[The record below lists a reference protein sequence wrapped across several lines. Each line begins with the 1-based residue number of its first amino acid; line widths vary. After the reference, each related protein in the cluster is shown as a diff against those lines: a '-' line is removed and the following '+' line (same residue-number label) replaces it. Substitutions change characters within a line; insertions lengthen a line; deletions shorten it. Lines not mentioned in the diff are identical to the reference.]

1 MSQVIEMQ
9 GENGENPTVAA
20 PVRFEGVN
28 SAALDLRERI
38 RSAVQNAGGYSAVAD
53 KPGLPGRTLSRLLAG
68 QEPKMSHVVDLAS
81 ATSVRIEWLVTGT
94 GPMHASERIV
104 GQDVAMPPGQALAVP
119 AGTVLIDR
127 HDARAAAGRNGV
139 LSDTAVIER
148 VLFSEAWVRR
158 VLRRNP
164 GNLALLEAFGD
175 SMEPTIA
182 DGDVIMIDVVVD
194 DLVSGRIYVVD
205 LSGELLVKRIQ
216 RRVNGSLL
224 VLSDNPRY
232 PPEEVSAADAHHLRL
247 VGEVVWHAHAV

>member
-1 MSQVIEMQ
+1 MSSDTEILE
-9 GENGENPTVAA
+9 
-20 PVRFEGVN
+20 PVQFGGAN
-28 SAALDLRERI
+28 SAAERSQ
-38 RSAVQNAGGYSAVAD
+38 RAHLAAERAGGMASLARKSGVPHTTIHRVLNGGEMKAGVLVAIAAAA
-53 KPGLPGRTLSRLLAG
+53 GVRL
-68 QEPKMSHVVDLAS
+68 
-81 ATSVRIEWLVTGT
+81 EWLATGT

-119 AGTVLIDR
+119 AGTVIIDR

-216 RRVNGSLL
+216 RRVNGSIL

>member
-1 MSQVIEMQ
+1 MPQVIEKS
-9 GENGENPTVAA
+9 GENPENALPGEAA
-20 PVRFEGVN
+20 QFEGEKC
-28 SAALDLRERI
+28 AAERLHERI
-38 RSAVQNAGGYSAVAD
+38 RKAVKHGGGYTAIASS
-53 KPGLPGRTLSRLLAG
+53 GLIVGRTLSHIIAG
-68 QEPKMSHVVDLAS
+68 QEPKYSQLLSISKA
-81 ATSVRIEWLVTGT
+81 AKVRLEWLVTGT

>member
-1 MSQVIEMQ
+1 M
-9 GENGENPTVAA
+9 
-20 PVRFEGVN
+20 
-28 SAALDLRERI
+28 AALARKSDVALATLHRVLNGGEMK
-38 RSAVQNAGGYSAVAD
+38 AGVMVAIA
-53 KPGLPGRTLSRLLAG
+53 KAAGVRL
-68 QEPKMSHVVDLAS
+68 
-81 ATSVRIEWLVTGT
+81 EWLATGA

-119 AGTVLIDR
+119 AGTVIIDR